1 MQDNGTVQQLSK
13 ALNQLLDAYEKLQ
26 EESVII
32 KEENT
37 LLKEENED
45 LELQNR
51 GLENKLNTLNDT
63 TKHNS
68 SEMDTML
75 GRIENILG
83 SSASEEKE
91 LLEED
96 FVEETIEESIKEEL
110 ELLEK
115 EDIAPYPN
123 NINQEDNKEIDLGR
137 MQSLL
142 NGFSN

>member
-13 ALNQLLDAYEKLQ
+13 ALNQLLDAYETLQ
-26 EESVII
+26 EEAKNL

-37 LLKEENED
+37 ILKEEIDD
-45 LELQNR
+45 LELRNR
-51 GLENKLNTLNDT
+51 GLDSRLCALNDT

-83 SSASEEKE
+83 PTIEDEKE
-91 LLEED
+91 EIIEEEVEAVLEEI
-96 FVEETIEESIKEEL
+96 VETET
-110 ELLEK
+110 
-115 EDIAPYPN
+115 N
-123 NINQEDNKEIDLGR
+123 NNTQTQQEDNKEIDLGR